1 MAEYYSEESV
11 PYDDDESTLGSED
24 DEDLNFSG
32 GDSED
37 GAGIKRGAGTSCQV
51 LTPDMISKKMFDIIH
66 DVNAVFE
73 VRMAWI
79 YTSGYINTAPPPTRC
94 PPLMCVSC

>member
-11 PYDDDESTLGSED
+11 PYDDDESTLDSD
-24 DEDLNFSG
+24 NDEDLNFSG
-32 GDSED
+32 GESED
-37 GAGIKRGAGTSCQV
+37 GGGVKRGAGTVCQV

-73 VRMAWI
+73 VRRA
-79 YTSGYINTAPPPTRC
+79 
-94 PPLMCVSC
+94 